1 MLAIPTGSI
10 GSARLQAGR
19 HALAA
24 GALVLG
30 LTALRVL
37 ALALSDL
44 DLHGDEAQ
52 YWSWAQDPAFGYFS
66 KPPMVAWI
74 IAATT
79 AACGDGE
86 FCVRLASPLIHA
98 LTAGVVFVL
107 ARSLYDPR
115 IAAWSAV
122 TYATLPGVSF
132 SSALISTDVPLL
144 LFWSLALVAFVHLL
158 RRRASAWAP
167 ALALGVALGL
177 GLLSKYAM
185 VYFPLCAA
193 AYCAATPGAR
203 WFLTSR
209 QALLALAVAAAILA
223 PNLLWNLDNGWATL
237 GHTAANANWGG
248 TLFHPDKM
256 IEFLGA
262 QFGVF
267 GPILFAGLLWW
278 LAAWRPR
285 RASEGERL
293 LLFFSVPVLA
303 LMVAQALLS
312 RAHANWAAVA
322 YPGATV
328 AVLAWF
334 LHHGRERLAKLSLG
348 LHVFA
353 AVGLSGAIAAGS
365 VLPLPASL
373 DPFARLRGWNQLGRE
388 VAARMAERPGTTVL
402 SDDRMIMAELLYY
415 TRERDFPIVI
425 WDQDGVPGNHY
436 ELTAPLDG
444 DNGARVLYVARWRDN
459 GPLLAR
465 FETVRPLG
473 ALEIPKHPE
482 RVRRFYLYDLANYQ

>member
-74 IAATT
+74 IAAAT

-132 SSALISTDVPLL
+132 SSALISTAVPLL

-158 RRRASAWAP
+158 RRRADAWAP

-223 PNLLWNLDNGWATL
+223 
-237 GHTAANANWGG
+237 
-248 TLFHPDKM
+248 
-256 IEFLGA
+256 
-262 QFGVF
+262 
-267 GPILFAGLLWW
+267 
-278 LAAWRPR
+278 
-285 RASEGERL
+285 
-293 LLFFSVPVLA
+293 
-303 LMVAQALLS
+303 
-312 RAHANWAAVA
+312 
-322 YPGATV
+322 
-328 AVLAWF
+328 
-334 LHHGRERLAKLSLG
+334 
-348 LHVFA
+348 
-353 AVGLSGAIAAGS
+353 
-365 VLPLPASL
+365 
-373 DPFARLRGWNQLGRE
+373 
-388 VAARMAERPGTTVL
+388 L
-402 SDDRMIMAELLYY
+402 SDE
-415 TRERDFPIVI
+415 
-425 WDQDGVPGNHY
+425 GVAGR
-436 ELTAPLDG
+436 LDAFRKKQ
-444 DNGARVLYVARWRDN
+444 NEAI
-459 GPLLAR
+459 
-465 FETVRPLG
+465 T
-473 ALEIPKHPE
+473 EIPAK
-482 RVRRFYLYDLANYQ
+482 